1 MQYTPLFRAA
11 LLACALAP
19 LAPLAPWAQ
28 AGTITTVAGTG
39 GEGAGPDGP
48 ATASALGYVTRLA
61 ADELGR
67 VYIADSTNGRV
78 RRLDGNGNITTVAS
92 GLNVVEGLAVGGGRL
107 YAATGSDRRV
117 LRVDLSNPAAPAQV
131 LTNTWR
137 NAYGLALSAG
147 NTHLYSASGG
157 SMGIINLTSGSRS
170 EYLNMNEL
178 SGISFMA
185 GIRDYLYFA
194 ERGGARVWKS
204 EIPNPGGLTVPTLVA
219 GDGTQGFGGDGGPAT
234 DAQLDNPSDIVAD
247 SVGNLYIA
255 DLGNHR
261 VRRVDGLGLIE
272 TIAGTG
278 ATAPAGD
285 GGPATAAAVAAPNG
299 LLAVGDR
306 QLYVAENTGHRVRL
320 IAFDPP
326 AAPTGV
332 KVLILND
339 RAIIDWQHDGS
350 KATGFTA
357 AAYEGSNRNHPALLC
372 HAPAGE
378 RRCIIDGLAGGA
390 GYAFRV
396 LARNGADVSV
406 PGSSAYYQTPTPL
419 TEADVDLDDT
429 GATQAHVSIG
439 KSGNSTCS
447 TVRGLE
453 FTATP
458 PGAPASAPLGVLRFK
473 AEDCNAGSY
482 ITVRIDYPPGSL
494 AGLYAWKYGPRVP
507 GGQPEWFRWG
517 VVEGDSVYYTV
528 SNDGIGDSAANDAST
543 IEDPHAML
551 PLAAL
556 PPAPGPGPGGAVQP
570 VPALS
575 AWGVALLSALAALL
589 GLRRR
594 V

>member
-1 MQYTPLFRAA
+1 MKHTDTFCAA
-11 LLACALAP
+11 LLACA
-19 LAPLAPWAQ
+19 LAPWAQ

-39 GEGAGPDGP
+39 SNGAGPDGP
-48 ATASALGYVTRLA
+48 ATASALGYITRLA
-61 ADELGR
+61 MDEQGR

-92 GLNVVEGLAVGGGRL
+92 GFGLAEGLAVGGGKV
-107 YAATGSDRRV
+107 YVATGHEQEV
-117 LRVDLSNPAAPAQV
+117 LRFDLSNPASPAQV
-131 LTNTWR
+131 LTSTPG
-137 NAYGLALSAG
+137 NANGLALKPDGSL
-147 NTHLYSASGG
+147 LYSLNDDTLGTIALPGGTLINYHLGWSLDWPSGIALSGG
-157 SMGIINLTSGSRS
+157 N
-170 EYLNMNEL
+170 
-178 SGISFMA
+178 
-185 GIRDYLYFA
+185 LYFA
-194 ERGGARVWKS
+194 ERGAHKVWRS
-204 EIPNPGGLTVPTLVA
+204 SGLTVPALVA

-234 DAQLDNPSDIVAD
+234 DAQLDNPSDIVSD

-278 ATAPAGD
+278 SPADPPGTPVGD
-285 GGPATAAAVAAPNG
+285 GGPATAATVSDPNG

-326 AAPTGV
+326 AAPTQV
-332 KVLILND
+332 QATILND
-339 RAIIDWQHDGS
+339 RAIIEWQHDGD

-357 AAYEGSNRNHPALLC
+357 AAYEGSNRDRPALLC

-378 RRCIIDGLAGGA
+378 RRCTIDGLAGGA
-390 GYAFRV
+390 GYTFRV
-396 LARNGADVSV
+396 LARNGTDVSV
-406 PGSSAYYQTPTPL
+406 PGLSYAYSTRLSL
-419 TEADVDLDDT
+419 TEADVDLDGT
-429 GATQAHVSIG
+429 GATQARVSIG
-439 KSGNSTCS
+439 KSAASTCS
-447 TVRGLE
+447 VVRGLE
-453 FTATP
+453 FTAAP
-458 PGAPASAPLGVLRFK
+458 AGAPASAPLGMLRFK

-494 AGLYAWKYGPRVP
+494 AGLYPWKYGPRRP
-507 GGQPEWFRWG
+507 GGDPEWFRWG
-517 VVEGDSVYYTV
+517 SVHGDSVYYTV
-528 SNDGIGDSAANDAST
+528 TNDGIGDSAPNDVGT

-556 PPAPGPGPGGAVQP
+556 PPAPGPGGAVHA

-575 AWGVALLSALAALL
+575 AWGVALLSALAALV

-594 V
+594 AWTG